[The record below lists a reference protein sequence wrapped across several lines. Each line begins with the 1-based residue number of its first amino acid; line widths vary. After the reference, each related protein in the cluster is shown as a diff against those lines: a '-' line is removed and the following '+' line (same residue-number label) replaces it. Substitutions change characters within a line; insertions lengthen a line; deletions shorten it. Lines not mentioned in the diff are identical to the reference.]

1 MILSILHKQLK
12 DKEKQ
17 QFAEIAANVIDD
29 LADFCKVFAGK
40 SSLYSICER
49 KFEYKDDF
57 PAKTLQKSSLY
68 SICERKFGRL
78 SDFGGK
84 EMILSSERGH
94 SCPQCRESGIKTC
107 RILLICSDIL
117 NAHAFMRTGMSAFP
131 FGVRIL
137 AGFL

>member
-40 SSLYSICER
+40 SSLYSIYER
-49 KFEYKDDF
+49 K
-57 PAKTLQKSSLY
+57 
-68 SICERKFGRL
+68 IGIL

-117 NAHAFMRTGMSAFP
+117 NALAFMRTGMSALP